1 MTRGRRWERRHHPR
15 FRRSLALRWR
25 PLPSLGVPPEEAK
38 TAVLG
43 RIENISQGGLCLLSK
58 RSIPQSSLVRCE
70 IAVPGTRV
78 AVPTLTQVRWTRRAS
93 PNHGYKIG
101 LQFLL

>member
-15 FRRSLALRWR
+15 FRRGLALRWR
-25 PLPSLGVPPEEAK
+25 PLPSLGVPRGEAK
-38 TAVLG
+38 AAVRG

-58 RSIPQSSLVRCE
+58 RSIPESSLVRCE
-70 IAVPGTRV
+70 IAVPGTR
-78 AVPTLTQVRWTRRAS
+78 AAIPTLTQVRWTERAS
-93 PNHGYKIG
+93 TNHGYKIG